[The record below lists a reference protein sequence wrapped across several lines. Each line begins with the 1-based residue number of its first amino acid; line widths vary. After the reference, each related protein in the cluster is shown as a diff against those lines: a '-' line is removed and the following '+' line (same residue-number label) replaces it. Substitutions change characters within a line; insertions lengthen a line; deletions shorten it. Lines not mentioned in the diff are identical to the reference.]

1 MPSNSSL
8 QRPHIIKQRELNN
21 LILVLDLSLK
31 KTETLVS
38 RLKEWH
44 LLAQTRKYVSS
55 GKETDACPNFL
66 QTLR

>member
-1 MPSNSSL
+1 MPPNSSL
-8 QRPHIIKQRELNN
+8 QRPHLIKQHELNN

-31 KTETLVS
+31 KTEIMVS

-44 LLAQTRKYVSS
+44 LLAQTRKYVCR

-66 QTLR
+66 QTRR